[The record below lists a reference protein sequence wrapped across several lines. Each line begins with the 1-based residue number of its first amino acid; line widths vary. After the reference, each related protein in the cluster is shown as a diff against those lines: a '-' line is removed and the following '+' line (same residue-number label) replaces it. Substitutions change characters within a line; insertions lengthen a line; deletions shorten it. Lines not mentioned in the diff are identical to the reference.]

1 MDESSYAY
9 LLGLYLGDGHIVRGP
24 RDVYVLAIAC
34 SDDWPGLM
42 AAARQAMAA
51 VMPASSVCGVKQTGC
66 TMIKSYSKH
75 WACLFPQHGPG
86 RKHQR
91 KIELAQWQEII
102 VRKYPGEFARG
113 LFHSD
118 GWRGVNRVRR
128 TLADGDHW
136 YEYLR
141 YMFGNESVDILR
153 LCGEVLDRLGV
164 TWRYSRRNS
173 ISVARREAVARL
185 DEFVGPKYLGPVR
198 RVEVLGLGQRP
209 AARGQAGPNP
219 GHVGVARRVVGDHGD
234 GLTDRLRRFGL
245 AHVLELPRDRLHV
258 ALAQLAAEQGE
269 QRDVVDVGYAFGIA
283 GPQPLDDQAEEGWHR
298 HVREPSR

>member
-9 LLGLYLGDGHIVRGP
+9 LLGLYLGDGHIVHGP

-34 SDDWPGLM
+34 SNDWPGLM
-42 AAARQAMAA
+42 AAAREAMAA

-91 KIELAQWQEII
+91 KIELAQWQEVI

-118 GWRGVNRVRR
+118 GWRGVNRVHRM
-128 TLADGDHW
+128 LADGEHW
-136 YEYLR
+136 YEYPR
-141 YMFGNESVDILR
+141 YLFGNESGDILR
-153 LCGEVLDRLGV
+153 LCGEALDQLGV
-164 TWRYSRRNS
+164 AWRYSRRNS

-185 DEFVGPKYLGPVR
+185 DAFVGPKY
-198 RVEVLGLGQRP
+198 
-209 AARGQAGPNP
+209 
-219 GHVGVARRVVGDHGD
+219 
-234 GLTDRLRRFGL
+234 
-245 AHVLELPRDRLHV
+245 
-258 ALAQLAAEQGE
+258 
-269 QRDVVDVGYAFGIA
+269 
-283 GPQPLDDQAEEGWHR
+283 
-298 HVREPSR
+298 